1 MYECSLGLSLFPSAR
16 RYYVEG
22 QEGVSMSDRDQA
34 AQTETER
41 GRAVGRLD
49 AAVAVRSRLRD
60 EREAARDTPH
70 EVKVDAALRVADD
83 HVAARE
89 RWLESV
95 DDHDY

>member
-1 MYECSLGLSLFPSAR
+1 
-16 RYYVEG
+16 
-22 QEGVSMSDRDQA
+22 MSHRDQA

-49 AAVAVRSRLRD
+49 AAVALRIRLRD
-60 EREAARDTPH
+60 EHEAARDTPH
-70 EVKVDAALRVADD
+70 EIRAHAAFRVADEQ
-83 HVAARE
+83 VAARE